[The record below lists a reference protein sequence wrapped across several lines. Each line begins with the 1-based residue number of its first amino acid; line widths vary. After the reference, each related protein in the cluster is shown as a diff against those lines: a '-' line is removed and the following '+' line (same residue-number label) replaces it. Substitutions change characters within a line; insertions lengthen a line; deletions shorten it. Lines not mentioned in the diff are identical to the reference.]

1 MDPYDIDDIQ
11 QAFNGSVGNCSLYAL
26 PSGNLTYYENQSTIL
41 RTYHKSSFPAYF
53 ITNCSQEGIDFW
65 LNYTNFNEDESTP
78 FWGDSYQLINNGDS
92 FVSFLFT
99 ISGVCVACWMLS
111 FLLIL
116 SPKHK
121 RRPMMTQI
129 ATVFNAVVLTILLSK
144 ITATARVDYYSD
156 HVDVYRIH
164 DVFFNDL
171 TYRVTNVFSE
181 AFISFS
187 FFQVVSRIASKLLQ
201 DYVVIAYAMVLIVYV
216 CLGMVC
222 EIDYRLP
229 LSELSLNKM
238 ASRYVRYHQARNVF
252 KLLMVSI
259 VGLLLIYYTVF
270 IKNPRKYSYSKK
282 MLPLAIFVW
291 ILFLCHFTVCVSM
304 MIVFVS
310 DWSTRSWLSILPSLL
325 EIVILTVIWEWIYN
339 IKALERRYELLGVL
353 GRRISF
359 DDDRIFQTDDKEP
372 RRFRK
377 HRTKIVSWVKDMTML
392 HKAPDIVDESDN
404 NLKMLSDLVNVEDI
418 SEDYEVEE
426 QHSDGDGDGDSHGH
440 GGGDGDIY
448 HHGDVYGDG
457 DDLGGQGYQ
466 GAPVDESDTPVYEQV
481 GSSSRD
487 PPRFE
492 AHPGFNRGDY
502 WPEKTTG

>member
-1 MDPYDIDDIQ
+1 MDPYNIDDIQ

-26 PSGNLTYYENQSTIL
+26 PSGNLTYYGNQSNVL
-41 RTYHKSSFPAYF
+41 MTYHEKSFPAYF
-53 ITNCSQEGIDFW
+53 ITNCSQEGIDFG
-65 LNYTNFNEDESTP
+65 LNYTNFNYNDGRP

-121 RRPMMTQI
+121 RRPIMTQI

-144 ITATARVDYYSD
+144 ITATARSDYYSD

-187 FFQVVSRIASKLLQ
+187 FFQVVSRIASKTLQ
-201 DYVVIAYAMVLIVYV
+201 DYIVIAYAMVLIVYV
-216 CLGMVC
+216 VLGIVC

-229 LSELSLNKM
+229 LTELSLDKI
-238 ASRYVRYHQARNVF
+238 ATRYVTYHQARNVF

-291 ILFLCHFTVCVSM
+291 VLFLCHFTVCVSM
-304 MIVFVS
+304 MVVFVS

-359 DDDRIFQTDDKEP
+359 DDDRIFQTDKDDKEP
-372 RRFRK
+372 RRLRK
-377 HRTKIVSWVKDMTML
+377 HRTKIVSWVKDKTL
-392 HKAPDIVDESDN
+392 FHKAPDIVDESDN
-404 NLKMLSDLVNVEDI
+404 NLKSLSTESANGSQNPPPEDVAEDI
-418 SEDYEVEE
+418 SEEYEVE
-426 QHSDGDGDGDSHGH
+426 
-440 GGGDGDIY
+440 Y
-448 HHGDVYGDG
+448 V
-457 DDLGGQGYQ
+457 DDY
-466 GAPVDESDTPVYEQV
+466 DRDTPLYEPQV
-481 GSSSRD
+481 GSSSQAN
-487 PPRFE
+487 PPSFE
-492 AHPGFNRGDY
+492 AHPGFSREDY
-502 WPEKTTG
+502 WPEKTS